1 MCECPGYIQVHANI
15 CSGCA
20 AWRKKTPLS
29 AGQAL
34 RRQHREARDFH
45 GQRAVPLLQRGAHE
59 VRDGWGPHA
68 DAAVAASAFLAATVA
83 AARAGSA
90 FLAATVAAARAGS
103 AIRRRNTA
111 AGADLRAL
119 RCAGGSLRANGRY
132 DGSDDECPWGRRRPG
147 RSGAGRSG
155 AGASTRP
162 GTGSGPDAAAAA
174 NSSTRSS
181 TSPRASRGREH
192 GRRQRR
198 PQWYPCKRSKKA
210 KEKKAAHA
218 QYSEHNGCMRDIL
231 KLEVLEAHAR
241 GLTPS
246 DGACSSTD
254 VVKLDRHNRVT

>member
-1 MCECPGYIQVHANI
+1 MAE
-15 CSGCA
+15 
-20 AWRKKTPLS
+20 KTPLS

-34 RRQHREARDFH
+34 RRAHREARGFH
-45 GQRAVPLLQRGAHE
+45 GQRAVPLLQRGVHQ
-59 VRDGWGPHA
+59 VREGWGRHA
-68 DAAVAASAFLAATVA
+68 DAARAGSAFLAATVA

-103 AIRRRNTA
+103 ATRRRNTA

-162 GTGSGPDAAAAA
+162 GTASSGTGAAGGTGAAAAT
-174 NSSTRSS
+174 NSSTSSS
-181 TSPRASRGREH
+181 TSPRASRGRE
-192 GRRQRR
+192 Q
-198 PQWYPCKRSKKA
+198 Q
-210 KEKKAAHA
+210 
-218 QYSEHNGCMRDIL
+218 L
-231 KLEVLEAHAR
+231 KLEVATEAHAR